1 MRTFIIPHLHHS
13 KLKQI
18 MSHIFGNVSARKDGV
33 VIVWEKSLCI
43 CQMKNASCKN
53 AKINSFVFLKT
64 NARETTIFPNQ
75 DLFVLFEGT
84 LCYSF
89 VVFFV
94 IQLCSFYN
102 NLNYFLHQN
111 SCEEY
116 FLS

>member
-1 MRTFIIPHLHHS
+1 MRLFIIPHLHQS
-13 KLKQI
+13 KLF
-18 MSHIFGNVSARKDGV
+18 HTIFGNVIARKDAV

-94 IQLCSFYN
+94 IQLCSF
-102 NLNYFLHQN
+102 
-111 SCEEY
+111 
-116 FLS
+116 